1 MSRAVLVTDGEQ
13 RSALAAVR
21 ALGKSGY
28 RVYVCS
34 RDGRSLAGAS
44 RYAVDE
50 RGVSSPLAN
59 PSAFARELRSL
70 IDYWRI
76 DVLLP
81 MTEETFNAI
90 FAQPALLEGVCVPA
104 ANAEQFRAIS
114 DKKRVLEVA
123 RSCGLNVPAQH
134 IISAPV
140 DVEQL
145 QTGDLRFPLVVKPTR
160 SVNTDGDTQS
170 KRGAV
175 HCRDKSQL
183 LDVLASFPSSA
194 YPLLLQ
200 QRIIGPGVGIFLLI
214 WDGELVASFAH
225 RRLRERPPAGGVSVY
240 RESIVPEPSLLERS
254 RALLD
259 RFGWRGVAMIE
270 YKVEESSGVPFIMEI
285 NGRFWGSL
293 QLAIDAGVDFPS
305 LLLARAS
312 GQHVFGPETYK
323 PGIRSRWEWGGVD
336 YLLARIRHN
345 DRELSIPP
353 GSPSRARA
361 ILSAL
366 VPWKRGDRLEV
377 LRLDDPAPFL
387 RETRQYFRW
396 S

>member
-1 MSRAVLVTDGEQ
+1 M
-13 RSALAAVR
+13 
-21 ALGKSGY
+21 
-28 RVYVCS
+28 
-34 RDGRSLAGAS
+34 
-44 RYAVDE
+44 
-50 RGVSSPLAN
+50 
-59 PSAFARELRSL
+59 
-70 IDYWRI
+70 
-76 DVLLP
+76 
-81 MTEETFNAI
+81 
-90 FAQPALLEGVCVPA
+90 
-104 ANAEQFRAIS
+104 
-114 DKKRVLEVA
+114 
-123 RSCGLNVPAQH
+123 
-134 IISAPV
+134 
-140 DVEQL
+140 
-145 QTGDLRFPLVVKPTR
+145 VKPTR

-270 YKVEESSGVPFIMEI
+270 YKVEQSSGVP
-285 NGRFWGSL
+285 
-293 QLAIDAGVDFPS
+293 
-305 LLLARAS
+305 
-312 GQHVFGPETYK
+312 
-323 PGIRSRWEWGGVD
+323 WEWGGGD